1 MKIVIL
7 KLAALIVATRAS
19 FAQNISIGAALGT
32 SLTSS
37 FHPPS
42 MAIGFHYSDA
52 RTLVVGA
59 VSEWSVPGRVSIE
72 AAGLYRRLHAL
83 IPPTSSFSVVT
94 WEFPILANY
103 RLSVAG
109 VTALLEAGP
118 SLRAT
123 GNLNDIHPS
132 HYGFTAGL
140 GVETQVGRLQVA
152 PLARYTHWAADQ
164 HPTPSTVRTKA
175 DQLELLVVFR
185 ARSRSNAHPLGS
197 RLSFGFVAG
206 TNLSRDFR
214 SVTVSEFAAV
224 RGPLANSGYSFQHLN
239 ASFRMS
245 GGPMSFLGGPLVSLQ
260 LPKRLSIQAQ
270 AVYRPWRSSTQV
282 VFADGRLRLK
292 DHRTSWEFPILA
304 QYQWRAGGA
313 GPFVELGPAFR
324 LLQGV
329 YGASPYGVAAGAG
342 VKARV
347 GHLKMAPGLRFT
359 HWARRDPPAST
370 DPRRS
375 EFAILTGFS
384 F

>member
-1 MKIVIL
+1 
-7 KLAALIVATRAS
+7 
-19 FAQNISIGAALGT
+19 
-32 SLTSS
+32 
-37 FHPPS
+37 
-42 MAIGFHYSDA
+42 MAIGFNYTDT

-59 VSEWSVPGRVSIE
+59 VAERSAPGRVSIE
-72 AAGLYRRLHAL
+72 AAGLYRRFHAL
-83 IPPTSSFSVVT
+83 IPPASSFSVVT
-94 WEFPILANY
+94 WEFPVLANY

-140 GVETQVGRLQVA
+140 GVETQVGRLRVA
-152 PLARYTHWAADQ
+152 PLARYTHWAPDQ

-185 ARSRSNAHPLGS
+185 ARSLSNAHPLGS
-197 RLSFGFVAG
+197 RLSFGVVAG
-206 TNLSRDFR
+206 TNLSPDFR

-239 ASFRMS
+239 ASFRVS

-282 VFADGRLRLK
+282 LSADGRRNHLRLK

-304 QYQWRAGGA
+304 QYQWRVRP

-342 VKARV
+342 VEARV

>member
-140 GVETQVGRLQVA
+140 GVETQVGRLRVA
-152 PLARYTHWAADQ
+152 PLARHTHWAADQ

-197 RLSFGFVAG
+197 RLSLA
-206 TNLSRDFR
+206 LSR
-214 SVTVSEFAAV
+214 SYP
-224 RGPLANSGYSFQHLN
+224 PL
-239 ASFRMS
+239 
-245 GGPMSFLGGPLVSLQ
+245 
-260 LPKRLSIQAQ
+260 LSK
-270 AVYRPWRSSTQV
+270 T
-282 VFADGRLRLK
+282 
-292 DHRTSWEFPILA
+292 
-304 QYQWRAGGA
+304 
-313 GPFVELGPAFR
+313 
-324 LLQGV
+324 
-329 YGASPYGVAAGAG
+329 
-342 VKARV
+342 
-347 GHLKMAPGLRFT
+347 
-359 HWARRDPPAST
+359 DPPV
-370 DPRRS
+370 
-375 EFAILTGFS
+375 
-384 F
+384 